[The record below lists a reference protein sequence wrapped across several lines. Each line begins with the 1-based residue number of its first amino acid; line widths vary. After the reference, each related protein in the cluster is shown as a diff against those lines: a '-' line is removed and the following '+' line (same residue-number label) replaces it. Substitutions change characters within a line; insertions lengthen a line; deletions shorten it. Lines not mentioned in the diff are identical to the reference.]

1 MLTMR
6 AQAGRVDAGGNLI
19 YDEAVFECTGNFPF
33 AHLFSVIPRGDGRT
47 KKSQMMK
54 GPLEE

>member
-1 MLTMR
+1 MR